1 MPRRLARSRPDDL
14 DQPRMQVTKLRPQG
28 AKDWRRLRRKRH
40 DVIERRRRA
49 MPCAWGERAPQL
61 LSSTGAAGPF
71 FLMLS
76 MAFSAEAF
84 EV

>member
-1 MPRRLARSRPDDL
+1 MPDLAPMAHAVGVL
-14 DQPRMQVTKLRPQG
+14 TKPS
-28 AKDWRRLRRKRH
+28 
-40 DVIERRRRA
+40 